1 MITLI
6 LLCLITAI
14 LIIAGIVTILVGG
27 AAFVLTFG
35 DVIIAGII
43 IYFIIRHFVRKHKNK
58 DQRLTQPLL
67 FSFREN
73 YTLYNE
79 ITINLY
85 F

>member
-14 LIIAGIVTILVGG
+14 LMIAGIITILIGG

-58 DQRLTQPLL
+58 D
-67 FSFREN
+67 
-73 YTLYNE
+73 
-79 ITINLY
+79 
-85 F
+85 

>member
-6 LLCLITAI
+6 LLGLIAAI

-27 AAFVLTFG
+27 TAFILTFG

-58 DQRLTQPLL
+58 DQGLTQPL
-67 FSFREN
+67 FFCDN
-73 YTLYNE
+73 YMLYNE
-79 ITINLY
+79 MRGTNY
-85 F
+85 D